1 MALVFNPT
9 GRGTQQSNPVSSV
22 NQVISDVGARLKEK
36 RLKRLD
42 KELGDYFTS
51 TALYEG
57 GLNIA
62 DGALSFN
69 STSQLPTFNEA
80 WASYKDIYERNGQ
93 TAGMNA
99 YQQFKNVY
107 ADMTKMYGTQLI
119 NDIKKYSNAGYS
131 TRSIRNALGESNVY
145 LSNLNTLI
153 SDPANGGQY
162 AAALADYAPKKSL
175 FSGIQDSPGTLGGGL
190 LATGVGAGA
199 AYKGLSGIAEDTMDT
214 AKTGYKRELKSAR
227 DILNKANADADKLV
241 DNVKKSKAYKKLDGR
256 SKAAKDMVAGAKK
269 SAEQLKSEAFE
280 KFRQTRGGLEFS
292 PKTRGGKIAG
302 MVGKAPNLAKGV
314 GYAAVPLMIEGAIT
328 ELTDNTDVG
337 EIGGEAA
344 AASMT
349 IPQAIQSGAQI
360 TPAVKLTWEKI
371 KKHGMSKVLREVMR
385 KGGMG
390 LAARTLAKAGAGTVG
405 GAFTGG
411 AMTALMAAWS
421 LKDLYDI
428 SQIIAD
434 M

>member
-153 SDPANGGQY
+153 SDP
-162 AAALADYAPKKSL
+162 
-175 FSGIQDSPGTLGGGL
+175 
-190 LATGVGAGA
+190 
-199 AYKGLSGIAEDTMDT
+199 
-214 AKTGYKRELKSAR
+214 
-227 DILNKANADADKLV
+227 
-241 DNVKKSKAYKKLDGR
+241 
-256 SKAAKDMVAGAKK
+256 
-269 SAEQLKSEAFE
+269 
-280 KFRQTRGGLEFS
+280 
-292 PKTRGGKIAG
+292 
-302 MVGKAPNLAKGV
+302 
-314 GYAAVPLMIEGAIT
+314 
-328 ELTDNTDVG
+328 
-337 EIGGEAA
+337 
-344 AASMT
+344 
-349 IPQAIQSGAQI
+349 
-360 TPAVKLTWEKI
+360 
-371 KKHGMSKVLREVMR
+371 
-385 KGGMG
+385 
-390 LAARTLAKAGAGTVG
+390 
-405 GAFTGG
+405 
-411 AMTALMAAWS
+411 
-421 LKDLYDI
+421 
-428 SQIIAD
+428 
-434 M
+434 

>member
-1 MALVFNPT
+1 MALVFK
-9 GRGTQQSNPVSSV
+9 QASQS
-22 NQVISDVGARLKEK
+22 GATPPDYGAAIRNITEQLKS
-36 RLKRLD
+36 LD

-57 GLNIA
+57 GLSVV
-62 DGALSFN
+62 DGELAFN

-80 WASYKDIYERNGQ
+80 WSSYKDIYERNGQ

-99 YQQFKNVY
+99 YQQFKTVY
-107 ADMTKMYGTQLI
+107 SDMTKMYGNQLA

-162 AAALADYAPKKSL
+162 AAALADYTPKKSL
-175 FSGIQDSPGTLGGGL
+175 FAGMQDSPGTLGAGI
-190 LATGVGAGA
+190 LATGVGAGV
-199 AYKGLSGIAEDTMDT
+199 AYKGLSGIPEDTMDA
-214 AKTGYKRELKSAR
+214 AKTGYKGKLESAR

-241 DNVKKSKAYKKLDGR
+241 DNVKKSKDYKKLDGR
-256 SKAAKDMVAGAKK
+256 SKAAKNMISGAKQ
-269 SAEQLKSEAFE
+269 SAEQLKSEALE

-292 PKTRGGKIAG
+292 PKTRGGKIAS
-302 MVGKAPNLAKGV
+302 MIGKTPNIAKGV
-314 GYAAVPLMIEGAIT
+314 GYAAVPMMIEGAIT
-328 ELTDNTDVG
+328 ELTDNTDAG
-337 EIGGEAA
+337 QIGGEAA

-349 IPQAIQSGAQI
+349 TAQAIQSGAKLK
-360 TPAVKLTWEKI
+360 PAVNAITSAF
-371 KKHGMSKVLREVMR
+371 KKHGTAKILREVMK

-405 GAFTGG
+405 GVFTGG